1 MFIFNPAIANSEIEL
16 EDGLGNLQLESGDAL
31 VLESSSPVAES
42 GVQVQDE
49 NPVYAIPYY
58 WLQPYFSFQEDPG
71 TLFEVVWFPGTG
83 QQMQE
88 ALMPNYDPRF
98 IGGDIANIPST
109 FFVDDPSTFFEV
121 VWMSWAG
128 QQAQDTLMPNYD
140 PRFIGGDIANIPY
153 LALQLSLGIHFA
165 PDGTGAFQGPG
176 DFDIL
181 EGSATFEIRTPE

>member
-1 MFIFNPAIANSEIEL
+1 MFTFVPAIANSEIEL

-31 VLESSSPVAES
+31 VLESSSPVDEL

-58 WLQPYFSFQEDPG
+58 WLQPYLAFQADPG
-71 TLFEVVWFPGTG
+71 TLFEVVWFPATG

-98 IGGDIANIPST
+98 IGGDIANIP
-109 FFVDDPSTFFEV
+109 
-121 VWMSWAG
+121 
-128 QQAQDTLMPNYD
+128 
-140 PRFIGGDIANIPY
+140 Y
-153 LALQLSLGIHFA
+153 LALQLSIGIHFA
-165 PDGTGAFQGPG
+165 PDGTGAFQGPD